1 MSDSLGVTIA
11 GTAAGARIQ
20 ALLSSSGAVG
30 STVTD
35 ILTAAEDV
43 AAIADTAN
51 ASLSTFQAAI
61 SDPIQV
67 SFNNG
72 QQYAGSFITAPTASL
87 IPLEITEQALASST
101 IGVALLSAAQIAAL
115 VVRTGISIVNDVDLA
130 QAMAALFN
138 EHTSN
143 LQIGFSINLF
153 DSSAFTNYNYTPAY
167 NNSYTIIPLSPNP
180 SIESLTYFTGQ
191 VSGYFPNTP
200 NIGGVIASI
209 WVDGLGISVSA
220 TGAEISGIPGSVD
233 PNLYADITGNAVNF
247 GAPTPTITVDYSYQQ
262 NYFNT
267 VIALSID
274 NGLSTTFT
282 GLMSNPLVNDTTR
295 QVIKNR
301 LPAAALRGDTGMVL
315 AMIQALG
322 ATDVPNK
329 TSLLASI
336 ITGANPSDAPSTIA
350 NPITFYAGGSQ
361 ITTTTAQ
368 KTLADTTTDL
378 NAIATTLGVTAQDA
392 FTQNTCDSI
401 LCNQSLLNVAMVKAA
416 NQKVLNQ
423 LFSPTIIAMANL
435 F

>member
-1 MSDSLGVTIA
+1 MSDSLGITIT

-51 ASLSTFQAAI
+51 AALSTFQAAV
-61 SDPIQV
+61 SDPIQI
-67 SFNNG
+67 SFNAG
-72 QQYAGSFITAPTASL
+72 QQYAGSFITAPTAAL
-87 IPLEITEQALASST
+87 IPLEIAEQALASST

-115 VVRTGISIVNDVDLA
+115 VVRTGITIVNDVDLA
-130 QAMAALFN
+130 RAMTALFQ
-138 EHTSN
+138 EHSTN
-143 LQIGFSINLF
+143 LQIGFSINLY
-153 DSSAFTNYNYTPAY
+153 DSSAFTNYSYVPSV
-167 NNSYTIIPLSPNP
+167 NNIYTIIPLSPSPN
-180 SIESLTYFTGQ
+180 IVSLTFFTGQ
-191 VSGYFPNTP
+191 VSGFFPNTP
-200 NIGGVIASI
+200 NIGGVIASV
-209 WVDGLGISVSA
+209 WVDGLGISVSS
-220 TGAEISGIPGSVD
+220 TGTDLVGIPGSVD
-233 PNLYADITGNAVNF
+233 PNLYADITGNATSF
-247 GAPTPTITVDYSYQQ
+247 GAPTPTVTVDYSYQQ

-282 GLMSNPLVNDTTR
+282 GLMSNALVNDTTR

-301 LPAAALRGDTGMVL
+301 LPAVALRGDTGML
-315 AMIQALG
+315 IAMIQALG
-322 ATDVPNK
+322 TTNVPNK
-329 TSLLASI
+329 TALLASI
-336 ITGANPSDAPSTIA
+336 ISSANPSDVPSTNT
-350 NPITFYAGGSQ
+350 NPVVFYAGGSQ
-361 ITTTTAQ
+361 ITTTASQ
-368 KTLADTTTDL
+368 KTLADTITDL
-378 NAIATTLGVTAQDA
+378 NTIATTLGVTAQEA

-401 LCNQSLLNVAMVKAA
+401 LCSQSLLNVAMVKAA